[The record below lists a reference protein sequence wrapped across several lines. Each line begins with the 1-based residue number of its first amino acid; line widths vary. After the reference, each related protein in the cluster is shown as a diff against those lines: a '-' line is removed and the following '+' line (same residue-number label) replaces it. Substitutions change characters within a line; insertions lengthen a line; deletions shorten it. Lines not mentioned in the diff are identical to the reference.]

1 MNFNNYTIKAQDAV
15 QQAQL
20 IAERSQ
26 NQSIETLHLYK
37 GIETADE
44 SVLPFLLKKLGAEPA
59 RISREVDNA
68 ITALPKVSGGEQFLS
83 NDASNALKKA
93 ETFLKEFGDE
103 FVSIELMLLGILA
116 IGDHTSSIL
125 KNQCVSI

>member
-26 NQSIETLHLYK
+26 NQSIETLHLFK
-37 GIETADE
+37 GIETVDE

-83 NDASNALKKA
+83 KDSSNALKKA